1 MRLRKSLL
9 LSVAA
14 FLMLQVIPAES
25 SAQAQPAAAAATG
38 GFATLRPGDVI
49 RVRIWREPDM
59 SGEFTVDE
67 RGVAVLPRL
76 GPTQVADAPIP
87 DVKTRLEQQYAVF
100 FQPGTVE
107 ITTLHRISVVGA
119 VRSPGLYPADP
130 TMTVADVLALAG
142 GPTAAGKNEILLM
155 RDGRRVGSPLSLSTP
170 LTRTDLRS
178 GDHLMVPERSV
189 WMRDP
194 RFILGVAST
203 AASVYWLLTRER

>member
-1 MRLRKSLL
+1 MRKSLL
-9 LSVAA
+9 LSLAA
-14 FLMLQVIPAES
+14 FLMLQVIPVVS
-25 SAQAQPAAAAATG
+25 GAQAQPATRAATG

-49 RVRIWREPDM
+49 RLRIWREPDM

-67 RGVAVLPRL
+67 RGIAVLPRL
-76 GPTQVADAPIP
+76 GPTQVTDAPVP
-87 DVKTRLEQQYAVF
+87 DVKTRLDQAYARF

-155 RDGRRVGSPLSLSTP
+155 RNGRRVGPALTLSTP

-178 GDHLMVPERSV
+178 GDHLMVPERSL
-189 WMRDP
+189 MARDP
-194 RFILGVAST
+194 RIILGVLSTVASI
-203 AASVYWLLTRER
+203 YWILNRR

>member
-1 MRLRKSLL
+1 MRLKKSLL

-14 FLMLQVIPAES
+14 FVMIQLIPAVS
-25 SAQAQPAAAAATG
+25 GAQAQPAAAATSA

-49 RVRIWREPDM
+49 RLRIWREPDM

-76 GPTQVADAPIP
+76 GPTQVTDAPIP
-87 DVKTRLEQQYAVF
+87 NVKTRLEQEYGRF

-142 GPTAAGKNEILLM
+142 GPTAGGKNEILLM
-155 RDGRRVGSPLSLSTP
+155 RDGRRVGPPLTLSTP

-178 GDHLMVPERSV
+178 GDHLMVPQRS
-189 WMRDP
+189 MLSDP
-194 RFILGVAST
+194 RIILGTVSTVASI
-203 AASVYWLLTRER
+203 YWILTRRR